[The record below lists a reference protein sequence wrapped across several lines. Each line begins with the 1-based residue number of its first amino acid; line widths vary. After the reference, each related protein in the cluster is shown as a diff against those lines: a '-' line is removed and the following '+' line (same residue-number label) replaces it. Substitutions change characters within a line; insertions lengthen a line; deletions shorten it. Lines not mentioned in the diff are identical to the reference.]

1 MRSLLYICVVF
12 LKLLHIFLAFNL
24 LLSTT
29 GWNVYEHFCKLKG
42 HSISVTAPIK
52 TCCAKKSHRNTSK
65 QHGFNKKSCCQDAN
79 HFVKSNLQSTHP
91 YFADHFDFQT
101 TDFIPTTFIA
111 LNVAQNLA
119 FVPFNQKII
128 RFWLY
133 KPPSPKQDIPV
144 LVQSFLC

>member
-1 MRSLLYICVVF
+1 MI
-12 LKLLHIFLAFNL
+12 LKCLHIFLAFNL

-42 HSISVTAPIK
+42 NSISIATPIK
-52 TCCAKKSHRNTSK
+52 SCCAKKSHQNTSK

-79 HFVKSNLQSTHP
+79 HFVKSNLKSVN
-91 YFADHFDFQT
+91 FIFEKHFDSQTPDLFQT
-101 TDFIPTTFIA
+101 RFCTLNIVQNHTIIPFS
-111 LNVAQNLA
+111 
-119 FVPFNQKII
+119 QKII

-133 KPPSPKQDIPV
+133 KPPSPERDIPV